1 MIDEGKIKESVRLF
15 LEGIGEDINREG
27 LLDTPDR
34 IARMCS
40 EVFGGIGADASEI
53 LSKTFTSESKG
64 IVVERD
70 IPFYSMCEHHLLPFW
85 GKAYIGY
92 VPKGKVAGLSKL
104 ARTVDVYA
112 RRPQIQERMTD
123 QIADALIEYLGCD
136 SVIVVLKAEHM
147 CMSMRG
153 VKKGGTQTVTV
164 ATRGEFENSSD
175 MQDRF
180 FRMIE
185 MK

>member
-1 MIDEGKIKESVRLF
+1 MIDQNKIKESVKLF
-15 LEGIGEDINREG
+15 LEGIGEDPKREG

-34 IARMCS
+34 IARMCT
-40 EVFGGIGADASEI
+40 EIFGGMDQDATEI
-53 LSKTFTSESKG
+53 LSKTFTSSGAEM
-64 IVVERD
+64 VVERD

-92 VPKGKVAGLSKL
+92 VPNGKVVGLSKL

-112 RRPQIQERMTD
+112 KRPQIQEQMTG
-123 QIADALIEYLGCD
+123 QIADALVSNLECD
-136 SVIVVLKAEHM
+136 NVIVVLKAEHM

-164 ATRGEFENSSD
+164 ARRGCFKTDSVMEE
-175 MQDRF
+175 RF
-180 FRMIE
+180 MRMIE
-185 MK
+185 L